1 MSRVINAHRATG
13 PAGKNLA
20 LRGQAMKQQLDGI
33 GACHAADLVAH
44 ADLAA
49 LVSPRNGIAL
59 DLVMKDRACAG

>member
-44 ADLAA
+44 ADPAA
-49 LVSPRNGIAL
+49 LVGSPNGIFL
-59 DLVMKDRACAG
+59 DMVMKHRACSR